1 MILEDNKEELKPVE
15 YEIVSSGS
23 REEVRYSSLRPIS
36 PWKVK
41 LIFWSVVVG
50 GIALGALFLFF
61 FLTLFIYIVVP
72 LALLIGLWYLVKAI
86 LGKLFYR

>member
-1 MILEDNKEELKPVE
+1 ME
-15 YEIVSSGS
+15 YEIVPSGS
-23 REEVRYSSLRPIS
+23 EAEVRTSSLKPIS

-41 LIFWSVVVG
+41 LIFWSIVVG

-61 FLTLFIYIVVP
+61 FLTLFIYVVLP
-72 LALLIGLWYLVKAI
+72 LALLIGLWYLIKSV